1 MPELNQTQYCVKCQE
16 PLSGRFC
23 SQCGQPQKPKRIDG
37 AYILAEVGSVLNFD
51 KGILY
56 TIREL
61 LLRPGSTIKRFVE
74 ADRGRIVKPIIY
86 ILLSSLIY
94 TLLQRTLKF
103 QDAYMNYSFEE
114 DALGSIILRWVS
126 QNYGY
131 ANIVVAIFI
140 AFWIKVFFRKYGY
153 NFFELLVL
161 SFFILGTAMYF
172 FTLAGIVD
180 LMVPNVVADKIV
192 VIGVL
197 HLSWAIGRF
206 FGKKFIHY
214 VKGLL
219 CYILGL
225 ISFIWVILTTALF
238 IEYFSR

>member
-1 MPELNQTQYCVKCQE
+1 
-16 PLSGRFC
+16 
-23 SQCGQPQKPKRIDG
+23 
-37 AYILAEVGSVLNFD
+37 
-51 KGILY
+51 
-56 TIREL
+56 
-61 LLRPGSTIKRFVE
+61 
-74 ADRGRIVKPIIY
+74 
-86 ILLSSLIY
+86 
-94 TLLQRTLKF
+94 
-103 QDAYMNYSFEE
+103 
-114 DALGSIILRWVS
+114 
-126 QNYGY
+126 
-131 ANIVVAIFI
+131 VVAIFI